1 MGESGSEDFIF
12 RSYTGDHQP
21 LHVHV
26 CDQNGRELGRWNL
39 EDQVPM
45 DELVVTRKLTR
56 ALKAAGYLMEERA

>member
-1 MGESGSEDFIF
+1 MGEKRVGGFIF

-39 EDQVPM
+39 EDQTPM
-45 DELVVTRKLTR
+45 DGLVVTRKLAR
-56 ALKAAGYLMEERA
+56 ALRTAGYLMEERV